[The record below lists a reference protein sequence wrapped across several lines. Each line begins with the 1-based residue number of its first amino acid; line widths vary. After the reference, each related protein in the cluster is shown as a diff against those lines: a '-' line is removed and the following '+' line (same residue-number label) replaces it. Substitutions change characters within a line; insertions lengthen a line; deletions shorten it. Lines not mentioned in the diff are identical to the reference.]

1 MFLNC
6 LDRKN
11 IVFDSFIN
19 KYVPNI
25 MLALKSNRCLAD
37 YSNRF
42 INIGDKKNTNY
53 LDYNEVLS
61 NYKDIIDATNLD
73 LFIFDLA
80 FRINNNNVS
89 FQENYGDLNISDFYT
104 TLASYGYLFFDNY
117 KNITDINSNLK
128 DCTITTC
135 QLFSNFRDHHYSA
148 ITLNAIIDANLYKI
162 RDKLVN
168 SFEAKNNSINFS
180 KDDKSMQ
187 FFAEDDFL
195 VGVLK
200 KDYDNISKYIYST
213 NFANEDNSN
222 NIDNVL
228 CASLNR
234 EYVRIPIKRYD
245 ANNKVFSLKFDFFQ
259 EDLLLAIGGYDSLGR
274 QLISKFQKVNKNV
287 TYKFMGGEDSRII
300 FIAKDKLGCK
310 KDYWSLADFAFTI
323 TR

>member
-1 MFLNC
+1 
-6 LDRKN
+6 
-11 IVFDSFIN
+11 
-19 KYVPNI
+19 
-25 MLALKSNRCLAD
+25 
-37 YSNRF
+37 
-42 INIGDKKNTNY
+42 
-53 LDYNEVLS
+53 
-61 NYKDIIDATNLD
+61 
-73 LFIFDLA
+73 
-80 FRINNNNVS
+80 
-89 FQENYGDLNISDFYT
+89 
-104 TLASYGYLFFDNY
+104 
-117 KNITDINSNLK
+117 
-128 DCTITTC
+128 
-135 QLFSNFRDHHYSA
+135 
-148 ITLNAIIDANLYKI
+148 
-162 RDKLVN
+162 
-168 SFEAKNNSINFS
+168 
-180 KDDKSMQ
+180 MQ